1 MSLSID
7 YRPALVNS
15 EGIGRYVREL
25 VRGMLFCG
33 MGSEMTL
40 FAGTLRP
47 SKYSRSELGLIDAGM
62 RLLRPRYPTRYFR
75 NRLNKKGIGI
85 DQWIGDTSVY
95 HQTQWSPLPVRNAAE
110 VGTIFDCIYALD
122 AVEQGGPDFLPK
134 DAAQRMLAQSK
145 ALAERCEILIV
156 PSQYVADQVTEK
168 LGADPA
174 KVRVTHLGCD
184 HLPPGASRPGHLAPN
199 APYILTV
206 TRIDR
211 RKNHVLALRVFE
223 RLVKQGYPHHWVVVG
238 PLGHGH
244 KEFVEALKQSPVRG
258 RVRWLRLV
266 GDTELS
272 TLLKSA
278 ELLLWPSRN
287 EGFGL
292 PPLESMACGTPVV
305 TSSVTSIPEICGD
318 AAILHDPSDGDA
330 FFESCCRL
338 IEDPAFAHD
347 LAERGLKRA
356 SQFTWRR
363 TAQETMDIYK
373 ELMDRN

>member
-7 YRPALVNS
+7 YRPALVNR

-33 MGSEMTL
+33 MDRELNL

-47 SKYSRSELGLIDAGM
+47 SRYSKSELGLIDANV

-75 NRLNKKGIGI
+75 KLLDKKGIGI
-85 DQWIGDTSVY
+85 DDWIGDTSVY
-95 HQTQWSPLPVRNAAE
+95 HQTQWSPLPVHHAAE

-122 AVEQGGPDFLPK
+122 AMDSNGPDFLPR
-134 DAAQRMLAQSK
+134 DAAQRMLAHSS
-145 ALAERCEILIV
+145 ALAERCKILIV
-156 PSQYVADQVTEK
+156 PSQYVADQVVQK

-184 HLPPGASRPGHLAPN
+184 HLPPGADRPGHLTPN

-211 RKNHVLALRVFE
+211 RKNHVAALRIFE
-223 RLVKQGYPHHWVVVG
+223 RLVKKGYPHHWVVVG
-238 PLGHGH
+238 PLGHGNQ
-244 KEFVEALKQSPVRG
+244 EFVHALKESPVRS
-258 RVRWLRLV
+258 RVRWLRIV
-266 GDTELS
+266 GDGELS

-278 ELLLWPSRN
+278 ELLLWPSLN

-292 PPLESMACGTPVV
+292 PPLEAMACGTPVV
-305 TSSVTSIPEICGD
+305 TSHCTSIPEICGD
-318 AAILHDPSDGDA
+318 AALLHDPADEDA
-330 FFESCCRL
+330 LFESCCKL
-338 IEDPAFAHD
+338 IEDTAFSQA
-347 LAERGLKRA
+347 LAEKGLERA
-356 SQFTWRR
+356 AQFTWHR
-363 TAQETMDIYK
+363 TASETMEIYK
-373 ELMDRN
+373 ELMEPN